1 MEVIE
6 FLQKTDYKNLH
17 NFIGFKVKQKLQDYK
32 LDLQERQVRLRNILN
47 FESLQQ
53 NEELLFLAKERV
65 ESAKQQRL
73 DWINTKCIERQQAE
87 EELLKLK
94 NRQRELE
101 NCEEYRLC
109 QSQQILVE
117 TKQAQLEQIAEKKAL
132 MSRERQIEQNWLQV
146 MENVRQ
152 EREFQEAYEKKLR
165 KVIEGLN
172 QQKNVALLEAK
183 KKMAQ
188 NESETLKKFY
198 AEDDM
203 RALTLDEKS
212 KTQQKLEEMYKK
224 MQQHQ
229 WLKSQITNNQLR
241 NTAQEQN
248 NFEEDFIF
256 RTRED
261 QQICQELDE
270 SHRQKVRNNE
280 WYKLYMEHCAKEKDE
295 KKKLIAEL
303 DQRYLNTGCIL
314 QQKPKQPYG
323 KVCR

>member
-6 FLQKTDYKNLH
+6 FLQKTDYKNVQ
-17 NFIGFKVKQKLQDYK
+17 NFIGVKQKLQDYK
-32 LDLQERQVRLRNILN
+32 LDLQERQGRLRNILN

-53 NEELLFLAKERV
+53 NEELLLLAKERV

-94 NRQRELE
+94 NRQRDLE
-101 NCEEYRLC
+101 NCEEYRLR

-183 KKMAQ
+183 KKMTQ

-229 WLKSQITNNQLR
+229 WLKSQITNNRLR

-256 RTRED
+256 RNRED

-295 KKKLIAEL
+295 KKKLTAEL
-303 DQRYLNTGCIL
+303 DQRYLNTGCVL

>member
-6 FLQKTDYKNLH
+6 FLQKTDYKNVQ

-32 LDLQERQVRLRNILN
+32 LDLQERQGRLRNILN

-53 NEELLFLAKERV
+53 NEELLLLAKERV

-94 NRQRELE
+94 NRQRDLE
-101 NCEEYRLC
+101 NCEEYRLR

-183 KKMAQ
+183 KKMTQ

-229 WLKSQITNNQLR
+229 WLKANLFDELFKFHLPTNECEHAREHHLK
-241 NTAQEQN
+241 TI
-248 NFEEDFIF
+248 FI
-256 RTRED
+256 E
-261 QQICQELDE
+261 
-270 SHRQKVRNNE
+270 
-280 WYKLYMEHCAKEKDE
+280 
-295 KKKLIAEL
+295 
-303 DQRYLNTGCIL
+303 
-314 QQKPKQPYG
+314 
-323 KVCR
+323 